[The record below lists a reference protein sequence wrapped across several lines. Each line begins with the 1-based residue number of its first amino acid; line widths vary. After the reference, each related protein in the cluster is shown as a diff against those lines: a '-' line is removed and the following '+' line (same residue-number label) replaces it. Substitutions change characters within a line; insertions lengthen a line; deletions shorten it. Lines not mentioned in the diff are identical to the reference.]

1 MLAVRFLLVMKRAL
15 VLKTSSLMAFLSV
28 SSDIM
33 IDHLEQ
39 IAVADATV
47 ADVAV
52 VTHTSAAATVSID
65 ECRTK

>member
-1 MLAVRFLLVMKRAL
+1 
-15 VLKTSSLMAFLSV
+15 MAFLSV

-47 ADVAV
+47 ADVAD
-52 VTHTSAAATVSID
+52 VTHTSAVATVSMD